1 MEVSLRLRF
10 EFSWIAEGNGLVIR
24 ADTLDELDK
33 EIAKELK
40 KLGYKGTVK
49 VHMKFDYET
58 IPQWIRQFHPH
69 YFNRT
74 VVLKI
79 D

>member
-1 MEVSLRLRF
+1 MEVLLKLRF
-10 EFSWIAEGNGLVIR
+10 DTLWIAEGNGLMVR
-24 ADTLDELDK
+24 ANTLDELDRK
-33 EIAKELK
+33 IAKELK
-40 KLGYKGTVK
+40 KLGYSGVVK